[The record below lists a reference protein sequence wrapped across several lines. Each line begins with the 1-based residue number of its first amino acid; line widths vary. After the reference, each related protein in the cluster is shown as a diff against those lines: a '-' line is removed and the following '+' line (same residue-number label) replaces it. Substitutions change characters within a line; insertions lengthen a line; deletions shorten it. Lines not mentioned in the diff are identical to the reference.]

1 MNHAVLNWILYTKFS
16 SPLISSDL
24 FIKENILASTH
35 PVTASKGLYML
46 YMLSWNHLKKSLRSF
61 HS

>member
-16 SPLISSDL
+16 PPLISSEL
-24 FIKENILASTH
+24 LIKENILASTH

-46 YMLSWNHLKKSLRSF
+46 YMLS
-61 HS
+61 